1 MAVGGVA
8 LSNPRDERGKHATD
22 PLTWNL
28 RELFDL
34 QRFEF
39 EKNGLLI
46 VQSEDDSLA
55 IVLSKVAL
63 VMFGQLRQR
72 LRRATIKW
80 QDGSA

>member
-1 MAVGGVA
+1 
-8 LSNPRDERGKHATD
+8 
-22 PLTWNL
+22 
-28 RELFDL
+28 
-34 QRFEF
+34 
-39 EKNGLLI
+39 